1 MRGALLVPVR
11 PHALF
16 VLAALFLAGCGSASS
31 RPDLVWGKKG
41 VRDGDL
47 ARPRAAVI
55 DGSDRLYIV
64 DFTAR
69 IQAYDLDGNYLGLT
83 WKTPDYRK
91 GRPSGLGLDRDGNL
105 IVCDSHYHCIRIY
118 SHDGK
123 QLRLI
128 DPGAGSAPG
137 KLGYVS
143 DAVQDEDGYFYVA
156 EFGEVQRIT
165 KLDADG
171 KFVTCWGS
179 DGQGPGQFGRARA
192 LALGPDGLLY
202 VADAC
207 NHRIQV
213 FSRAGE
219 LVRIFGNQ
227 GSGPDELSYPYDLA
241 FGPKGN
247 LYVVEF
253 GNHRVHK
260 FTPTGESLGTWG
272 GPGKAPGP
280 GLYCPW
286 ALAVDRKGRVHVL
299 DTENHRV
306 QRIRF

>member
-1 MRGALLVPVR
+1 MSVPVR
-11 PHALF
+11 PHALL
-16 VLAALFLAGCGSASS
+16 VLAALCLAGCGGTSA

-55 DGSDRLYIV
+55 DREDRLYIV

-69 IQAYDLDGNYLGLT
+69 IQAFDLDGHHLGVT
-83 WKTPDYRK
+83 WSTPDYRK
-91 GRPSGLGLDRDGNL
+91 GRPSGLALDREGNL
-105 IVCDSHYHCIRIY
+105 IVCDSHYHCLRFY
-118 SHDGK
+118 TPEGK
-123 QLRLI
+123 QFRLI

-143 DAVQDEDGYFYVA
+143 DVVQDDDGFFYIA
-156 EFGEVQRIT
+156 EFGEVQRISKFDT
-165 KLDADG
+165 DG

-179 DGQGPGQFGRARA
+179 EGMEPGQFGRARA

-202 VADAC
+202 VADSC

-213 FSRAGE
+213 FSRDGR
-219 LVRIFGNQ
+219 LVRTFGSS
-227 GSGPDELSYPYDLA
+227 GSEPGELSYPYDLA
-241 FGPKGN
+241 FGPKGD
-247 LYVVEF
+247 LYVVEL
-253 GNHRVHK
+253 GNHRVQK
-260 FTPTGESLGTWG
+260 FTATGESLGTWG
-272 GPGKAPGP
+272 GPGRAPGP
-280 GLYCPW
+280 GFYKPW

-306 QRIRF
+306 QRFSF